1 MTNVLTRF
9 FSTQHMVKEAD
20 RLGDIPTN
28 KEGYGRAI
36 NMAWPSIVEAVLNA
50 LVMLI
55 DTLMVSGL
63 GEEAV
68 AAVGIV
74 GQPRMIVLSLIFS
87 LNSGVIAVVARRKGQ
102 GDRDGANRCLKQC
115 MMVCGLISI
124 TLAAICTIFSEPLMR
139 FAGANEDYLQD
150 AMTYF
155 RVIMLGIFFN
165 AMSLTINAAQRG
177 AGNTKI
183 SMRSNMTANIVNMIL
198 NYFLIN
204 GHWIFPKW
212 GVFGAAV
219 ATSAG
224 YFVAFCMSFYSICH
238 KSGNNFLSI
247 FSDAKWR
254 WDKPTMGAVLK
265 VSSGAI
271 VEQLFMRIGF
281 FSYAKIVAGLGTLA
295 FATHQVCMNVMT
307 ISFGVGDG
315 FNIASSALVGQS
327 LGQKRPDLARL
338 YASINQRMAVVCST
352 VLAILLILFRYQ
364 ILGLFS
370 DEAEVI
376 LNGGI
381 LLILIACVTHAQTS
395 QVIIS
400 GSLRGAGDTKFV
412 AKCSAWSIGLLRPGL
427 AWLMAYP
434 LGWGLVGAWL
444 SMLVDQYLRLFLFFR
459 RFKGGEWTKI
469 KL

>member
-9 FSTQHMVKEAD
+9 FSTKYMVKERD
-20 RLGDIPTN
+20 RLGDIPTS
-28 KEGYGRAI
+28 KEGYKRAI
-36 NMAWPSIVEAVLNA
+36 NMAWPSIVEAVLMAMVN
-50 LVMLI
+50 LV

-124 TLAAICTIFSEPLMR
+124 TLATICTIFSEPLMR
-139 FAGANEDYLQD
+139 FAGANDDYLQD

-183 SMRSNMTANIVNMIL
+183 SMRSNMTANIVNIIL

-204 GHWIFPKW
+204 GHWFFPKW

-224 YFVAFCMSFYSICH
+224 YVVAFCMSLYSVCH
-238 KSGNNFLSI
+238 KSENSFLSI

-254 WDKPTMGAVLK
+254 WDKPTMGAVIK

-271 VEQLFMRIGF
+271 VEQLFMRVGF

-327 LGQKRPDLARL
+327 LG
-338 YASINQRMAVVCST
+338 
-352 VLAILLILFRYQ
+352 
-364 ILGLFS
+364 
-370 DEAEVI
+370 
-376 LNGGI
+376 
-381 LLILIACVTHAQTS
+381 
-395 QVIIS
+395 
-400 GSLRGAGDTKFV
+400 
-412 AKCSAWSIGLLRPGL
+412 
-427 AWLMAYP
+427 
-434 LGWGLVGAWL
+434 
-444 SMLVDQYLRLFLFFR
+444 
-459 RFKGGEWTKI
+459 
-469 KL
+469 